1 VFFKTIEIV
10 FGGDHASIKIILWD
24 TGWNAVAVKS
34 HVEKVGHIE
43 CTKDTPYE
51 ILELLP

>member
-1 VFFKTIEIV
+1 MGYSRLECC
-10 FGGDHASIKIILWD
+10 GDTAD
-24 TGWNAVAVKS
+24 WNAVAVKS